1 MQRFLQFLLLSILL
15 TGCQSAALSEL
26 DYDTRQDFSLWQ
38 SWQWAEPAVEFYSP
52 EQSSD
57 LDRERV
63 QDVVGEQLLQ
73 WGYIPVDQQPD
84 FLVRA
89 WLGQE
94 DRIERIY
101 VQRGGFWGDPWGR
114 YRYPGDPGWI
124 EPQDIRYRA
133 FTLQLDILD
142 AKSGKLVWRASDQ
155 WAATSSN
162 VRPQKRDAAIRKA
175 VRRLLKRFPPS

>member
-26 DYDTRQDFSLWQ
+26 DYDTSQDFSLWQ
-38 SWQWAEPAVEFYSP
+38 SWHWANPAVEFYSR
-52 EQSSD
+52 EQASD
-57 LDRERV
+57 LDQQRI

-73 WGYIPVDQQPD
+73 WGYIPNEQHPD

-101 VQRGGFWGDPWGR
+101 VQRGGYWGDPWGR
-114 YRYPGDPGWI
+114 YWGGPGWV

-142 AKSGKLVWRASDQ
+142 AKSQKLVWRASDQ
-155 WAATSSN
+155 WAATRSN
-162 VRPQKRDAAIRKA
+162 VRPQKRDAEIRKA
-175 VRRLLKRFPPS
+175 ALRLLKRFPPS